1 MMLSSRLSQKKKV
14 ASKTDPI
21 SHYRHLLEAS
31 PNNPDLHQELGQLLH
46 SQGQTQLAIAH
57 YQKAIDLQPGPVHLW
72 FYRNLG
78 EAMLTTD
85 QHFRQ
90 P

>member
-1 MMLSSRLSQKKKV
+1 M
-14 ASKTDPI
+14 
-21 SHYRHLLEAS
+21 
-31 PNNPDLHQELGQLLH
+31 H

-78 EAMLTTD
+78 EAMVTD
-85 QHFRQ
+85 EHSRR

>member
-1 MMLSSRLSQKKKV
+1 MLSSRRSQKKKKV

-21 SHYRHLLEAS
+21 SHYRHLLQAS

-78 EAMLTTD
+78 EAMVTD
-85 QHFRQ
+85 EHSRR